1 MLEQPMRSLLAAFAL
16 PLAACGKT
24 EAAVQ
29 PAPTA
34 SSLAVSSASAAS
46 AGGAIWHYVI
56 DPKGMSHIDMPGVTE
71 HITADT
77 TASAG
82 TLDVV
87 PGDLA
92 RSRGLVRIDLTTLA
106 TNSFHD
112 EERDAKQTT
121 HARTWLEAV
130 VEGKTNEAMR
140 WADFAVR
147 SVDGLSATDITKVQP
162 ASDGLR
168 KVTAVVHGD
177 LLIHGHKLPKDD
189 AVELAF
195 EYAPGAVPGPNVMP
209 SRIGIRST
217 QPVHVVLKEHEVEP
231 RDPGG
236 KLAKWTTALI
246 SKVAETADVAVNIAA
261 VPAP

>member
-1 MLEQPMRSLLAAFAL
+1 MRSIFAAVAL

-29 PAPTA
+29 TAPAA

-46 AGGAIWHYVI
+46 AGGAVWHYVI
-56 DPKGMSHIDMPGVTE
+56 DPPGTSHIDMPGVTE
-71 HITADT
+71 HLTADT
-77 TASAG
+77 TAASG

-92 RSRGLVRIDLTTLA
+92 QSRGLVRIDLTTLA
-106 TNSFHD
+106 TSTFHD
-112 EERDAKQTT
+112 QQDALQTE

-130 VEGKTNEAMR
+130 VQGKTNEAMR

-147 SVDGLSATDITKVQP
+147 SVDGLSATDIAKVQP
-162 ASDGLR
+162 GSDGTR

-177 LLIHGHKLPKDD
+177 LLVHGHKLPKDD
-189 AVELAF
+189 AVELTF
-195 EYAPGAVPGPNVMP
+195 EYAPGAVPGPGTKP
-209 SRIGIRST
+209 SRIGIRSM
-217 QPVHVVLKEHEVEP
+217 QPLRVVLKEHEVEP
-231 RDPGG
+231 RDPAGQ
-236 KLAKWTTALI
+236 LAKWTARLI
-246 SKVAETADVAVNIAA
+246 SKVAETADVTVNIAA